1 MDEATE
7 NLDIMPEAGSDETPE
22 APLSAD
28 DLNLDGAAAFN
39 LDDVLDNDNPEA
51 ASSESLLNLA
61 GEEESTADLNMEDWL
76 AGITPGGVADTA
88 GDIGLSNSEFD
99 GDTAVNAGEENGPV
113 SEETV
118 PEAAVADEAGGW
130 LAEDNSAEM
139 KDTPEEGNS
148 WLAEAEEVSEPV
160 ADTEETGSSIGGG
173 WLAETETNEAEFTA
187 ASEDE
192 QEENAVAAN
201 SWLPSEETA
210 GEVSEPEVSVVAD
223 AENETDGMPA
233 DESEAVTESTWLS
246 SENDSVF
253 EENGTD
259 INAEVPSNSG
269 ETSGWDEE
277 IPVATSVSGM
287 PETVGGVQP
296 QGICGTEPNF
306 VKWYSGSVHDEMFE
320 ISKNELP
327 SEVEGGADKNIIHVN
342 AGYDTYGWLVEFDEG
357 PAMSLEDVRKYQIRN
372 GALPAA
378 SGIIRYGA
386 NQCRFSGI
394 DRILI
399 YQSVRYFSYGA

>member
-7 NLDIMPEAGSDETPE
+7 NLDVMLEAGSEETPE
-22 APLSAD
+22 APLPAD

-39 LDDVLDNDNPEA
+39 LDEVLDNPEA
-51 ASSESLLNLA
+51 ASSEPLLNLA

-76 AGITPGGVADTA
+76 AGITPDGVADTA
-88 GDIGLSNSEFD
+88 GDIGLPNSEFD
-99 GDTAVNAGEENGPV
+99 GDTAVNAGEENGSV
-113 SEETV
+113 SEEEA

-148 WLAEAEEVSEPV
+148 WLAEAEEVSDPV
-160 ADTEETGSSIGGG
+160 ADTEEPSSSIGGG
-173 WLAETETNEAEFTA
+173 WLAETETNEAEFAA

-246 SENDSVF
+246 SENDSIF
-253 EENGTD
+253 EENVTD
-259 INAEVPSNSG
+259 INAEVPSDSG

-277 IPVATSVSGM
+277 IPAAASVSGM

-320 ISKNELP
+320 VSKNELP

>member
-7 NLDIMPEAGSDETPE
+7 NLDIMLEAGPDETPE

-39 LDDVLDNDNPEA
+39 LEDVLDNPEA

-76 AGITPGGVADTA
+76 AGISSGSEVDTA
-88 GDIGLSNSEFD
+88 GDIGLPDGEFG
-99 GDTAVNAGEENGPV
+99 GDAAVNADEENNPV
-113 SEETV
+113 AEEEA
-118 PEAAVADEAGGW
+118 PEAAVADEVGGW
-130 LAEDNSAEM
+130 LAEDSSAEV

-148 WLAEAEEVSEPV
+148 WLAEAEEVSDPV
-160 ADTEETGSSIGGG
+160 ADTEEPSSSIGGG
-173 WLAETETNEAEFTA
+173 WLAETETNEAEFAA

-246 SENDSVF
+246 SENDSIF
-253 EENGTD
+253 EENVTD
-259 INAEVPSNSG
+259 INAEVPSDSG

-277 IPVATSVSGM
+277 IPAAASVSGM

-320 ISKNELP
+320 VSKNELP
-327 SEVEGGADKNIIHVN
+327 SEVEGSADKNIIHVN